1 MSFSHRRD
9 YYAGALMVLVGGGA
23 AYVGSHYQMGSLTQ
37 MGPGYFPTALGV
49 VLAIIGIIIAG
60 GAAFTPATEPVTA
73 EAPAV
78 KPDWRGWLC
87 ITGAAAL
94 FIALS
99 DYVGLVAATFAC
111 VFVAA
116 MGDRE
121 NSWKEAALLAAGI
134 TVFGVILFSFI
145 LHIQIPLFGS
155 M

>member
-9 YYAGALMVLVGGGA
+9 YYAGALMVLVGGA
-23 AYVGSHYQMGSLTQ
+23 AAIVGSQYQLGSLTQ

-49 VLAIIGIIIAG
+49 ILAIIGIIIAG
-60 GAAFTPATEPVTA
+60 SAAYAPATSTAA

-87 ITGAAAL
+87 ITGAALL

-99 DYVGLVAATFAC
+99 RYVGLVAATYAC

-134 TVFGVILFSFI
+134 TVFGVALFSFI

>member
-23 AYVGSHYQMGSLTQ
+23 AFVGSQYRMGSLTQ
-37 MGPGYFPTALGV
+37 MGPGYFPTALGI

-60 GAAFTPATEPVTA
+60 SAAFTAAPVTA
-73 EAPAV
+73 EAPGV
-78 KPDWRGWLC
+78 KPDWRGWIC
-87 ITGAAAL
+87 ITGAALL
-94 FIALS
+94 FIVLS
-99 DYVGLVAATFAC
+99 RYVGLVAATFAC

-121 NSWKEAALLAAGI
+121 NTWKEAALLAAGI
-134 TVFGVILFSFI
+134 TVFGVALFSFV

>member
-23 AYVGSHYQMGSLTQ
+23 AIVGSQYQVGSLTH
-37 MGPGYFPTALGV
+37 MGPGYFPTALGII
-49 VLAIIGIIIAG
+49 LAMIGIIIAG
-60 GAAFTPATEPVTA
+60 TAAYTRAAAPVTA
-73 EAPAV
+73 EAPPV
-78 KPDWRGWLC
+78 KPDWRGWFC
-87 ITGAAAL
+87 ITGATAL

-99 DYVGLVAATFAC
+99 LYAGLVVATFTC

-121 NSWKEAALLAAGI
+121 NSWKESALLAAGI
-134 TVFGVILFSFI
+134 TVFGVALFSYV
-145 LHIQIPLFGS
+145 LKVQIPLFGS

>member
-23 AYVGSHYQMGSLTQ
+23 AYVGSQYEMGSLTH
-37 MGPGYFPTALGV
+37 MGPGYFPTALGII
-49 VLAIIGIIIAG
+49 LAIIGIIIAG
-60 GAAFTPATEPVTA
+60 SAAYAPPAPVTA
-73 EAPAV
+73 EAPAM

-87 ITGAAAL
+87 ITGAALL
-94 FIALS
+94 FIGLAK
-99 DYVGLVAATFAC
+99 YVGLVAATFAC

-116 MGDRE
+116 LGDRE

-134 TVFGVILFSFI
+134 TVFGVVLFSYV
-145 LHIQIPLFGS
+145 LGVQIPLFGS

>member
-23 AYVGSHYQMGSLTQ
+23 AYVGSQYQVGSLTH

-49 VLAIIGIIIAG
+49 ILAIIGIIIAG
-60 GAAFTPATEPVTA
+60 SAAYAPAASPVTA
-73 EAPAV
+73 ETTSV

-87 ITGAAAL
+87 ITGATVL

-99 DYVGLVAATFAC
+99 LYVGLVVATFAC

-134 TVFGVILFSFI
+134 TVFGVGLFSYI
-145 LHIQIPLFGS
+145 LKVQIPLFGS